1 MRLTAYEILRDAGP
15 APDDQVTLDYA
26 ERFLRRKT
34 LTTAAGHALFVD
46 LPETLSLDEGDAF
59 LTTDGRRI
67 AVVAAPEALIEITA
81 PTPDLARIAWHIG
94 NRHTPARI
102 EPGRIL
108 VRSER
113 VMEDMLA
120 RLGATTRAI
129 TAPFAPERGAYGLG
143 RTHGHDDD
151 HAPHDHDHGHGA
163 HD

>member
-1 MRLTAYEILRDAGP
+1 MRLTAYEIRRGAGA
-15 APDDQVTLDYA
+15 APDDHVTLDYA

-34 LTTAAGHALFVD
+34 LKTAAGHALFVD
-46 LPETLSLDEGDAF
+46 LAETVSLDQGDAF

-81 PTPDLARIAWHIG
+81 PAADLARIAWHVG

-108 VRSER
+108 VRSEP
-113 VMEDMLA
+113 VMADMLA
-120 RLGATTRAI
+120 RLGATTREI

-143 RTHGHDDD
+143 RTHGHEQG
-151 HAPHDHDHGHGA
+151 PHD
-163 HD
+163 